1 VEAAGHYSNILLV
14 ASATELI
21 TNHEL
26 QFLSLVFGLQAEIT
40 MKADGKPGM
49 SDEEVHSLTKLSLC
63 YPSNIIC

>member
-1 VEAAGHYSNILLV
+1 LTSG
-14 ASATELI
+14 ATELV

-26 QFLSLVFGLQAEIT
+26 QFLRLVFGLQAEIA

-63 YPSNIIC
+63 YPS